1 MEFHIEYLLVFVF
14 VVGYAGIILEHVIH
28 VDKTAS
34 ALLTGILCWTLYI
47 LGIENKELVNNQLFE
62 HLSDISSIL
71 FFLMGA
77 MAIVELIDAHEGF
90 NAIMNKIKTTNKLK
104 LLWILSFVSFFLSAT
119 LDNLTTSI
127 IMISILRKIIRIK
140 IERWFFA
147 GMIII
152 AANAGGAWTPI
163 GDVTTTMLWIGGQ
176 ITTAN
181 IMIKLIVPSLICML
195 VPLLIVS
202 RNIKGDFPDYKSRH
216 GNDLRTTKFERRSI
230 LTLGIVGLVFV
241 PVFKTTTHLPPF
253 MGMLFSL
260 GVLWVA
266 TELIHRRK
274 NFESKKQYMVS
285 SALSKIDLSSVLFFF
300 GILAAISCL
309 ESTEIL
315 HHLSAYLDE
324 TVGNLDIIVL
334 SIGVLSAIVDNVPLV
349 AASMGMYSMEVLP
362 TDHKFW
368 EFMAYCAGTGGSI
381 LIIGSAAG
389 VTIMGMEKIDFFWY
403 IRKISF
409 LAAVGYFSGALV
421 FLGMDYLF
429 FS

>member
-1 MEFHIEYLLVFVF
+1 MDLSLEYLLIFVF
-14 VVGYAGIILEHVIH
+14 IVGYAGIVLEHVIH

-47 LGIENKELVNNQLFE
+47 LGKENTELINSQLLH
-62 HLSDISSIL
+62 HLSSISSIL

-90 NAIMNKIKTTNKLK
+90 NAIMNRIKTTNKLK
-104 LLWILSFVSFFLSAT
+104 LLWILSIVSFFLSAT

-127 IMISILRKIIRIK
+127 IMISILRKIIRVK
-140 IERWFFA
+140 KERWFFA

-176 ITTAN
+176 ITTVN
-181 IMIKLIVPSLICML
+181 IMLKLIVPSLVCMI

-202 RNIKGDFPDYKSRH
+202 KYIKGEFPDYKSRH
-216 GNDLRTTKFERRSI
+216 TQDLRTTSFERRSI
-230 LTLGIVGLVFV
+230 LLLGIAGLVFV
-241 PVFKTTTHLPPF
+241 PIYKTTTHLPPF

-315 HHLSAYLDE
+315 HHLSHWLDE
-324 TVGNLDIIVL
+324 SIGNLDVIVM
-334 SIGVLSAIVDNVPLV
+334 SIGVMSAIVDNVPLV
-349 AASMGMYSMEVLP
+349 AASMGMYSLEHFP

-403 IRKISF
+403 IKKISL
-409 LAAVGYFSGALV
+409 LAAIGYFAGAFT
-421 FLGMDYLF
+421 FLGMEYLF
-429 FS
+429 

>member
-1 MEFHIEYLLVFVF
+1 MDLSLEYILIFVF
-14 VVGYAGIILEHVIH
+14 VVGYAGIVLEHIIH

-47 LGIENKELVNNQLFE
+47 LGVQNTELVNSQLFE

-77 MAIVELIDAHEGF
+77 MAIVELIDSHEGF
-90 NAIMNKIKTTNKLK
+90 NSIMNRIKTTNKMK

-127 IMISILRKIIRIK
+127 IMISLLRKIIRPK
-140 IERWFFA
+140 KERWFFA

-181 IMIKLIVPSLICML
+181 IMAKLIVPSLICMI
-195 VPLLIVS
+195 VPLIFVTTS
-202 RNIKGDFPDYKSRH
+202 KKIKGDFPDYKSRH
-216 GNDLRTTKFERRSI
+216 SGDLRTTRFERRSI
-230 LTLGIVGLVFV
+230 LTLGILGLIFV
-241 PVFKTTTHLPPF
+241 PIFKTTTHLPPF

-274 NFESKKQYMVS
+274 NFEVKKQYMVS

-315 HHLSAYLDE
+315 HHLSVMLDE
-324 TVGNLDIIVL
+324 KIGNIDIIVL

-349 AASMGMYSMEVLP
+349 AASMGMYSLELFP
-362 TDHKFW
+362 TDHYFW

-403 IRKISF
+403 IRKVSL
-409 LAAVGYFSGALV
+409 LAMIGYFAGA
-421 FLGMDYLF
+421 FTFMGMQYLL
-429 FS
+429 

>member
-1 MEFHIEYLLVFVF
+1 MDFSLEHLLILIF
-14 VVGYAGIILEHVIH
+14 VVGYTGIILEHVIH

-47 LGIENKELVNNQLFE
+47 VGFNDKEFVNVQLYE
-62 HLSDISSIL
+62 HLSEISSIL

-90 NAIMNKIKTTNKLK
+90 NAIMNRIKTTNKLK
-104 LLWILSFVSFFLSAT
+104 LLWILSFISFFLSAT

-127 IMISILRKIIRIK
+127 IMISLLRKIIRPQK
-140 IERWFFA
+140 ERWFFA

-152 AANAGGAWTPI
+152 SANAGGAWTPI

-176 ITTAN
+176 ITTVN
-181 IMIKLIVPSLICML
+181 IMTKLFLPSLMCMII
-195 VPLLIVS
+195 PLLFVS
-202 RNIKGDFPDYKSRH
+202 NRIKGDFPDYKSRH
-216 GNDLRTTKFERRSI
+216 SADLRTTTFERRSI
-230 LTLGIVGLVFV
+230 LGLGIAGLVFV
-241 PVFKTTTHLPPF
+241 PLFKTVTHLPPF
-253 MGMLFSL
+253 MGMFFSL

-285 SALSKIDLSSVLFFF
+285 SALSKIDLSSVIFFF
-300 GILAAISCL
+300 GILAAIACL
-309 ESTEIL
+309 ESTEVL
-315 HHLSAYLDE
+315 HHLSTFLDQE
-324 TVGNLDIIVL
+324 IGNQNVIVL
-334 SIGVLSAIVDNVPLV
+334 SIGLLSAIIDNVPLV
-349 AASMGMYSMEVLP
+349 AASMGMYDVATFP
-362 TDHKFW
+362 TDHRFW

-403 IRKISF
+403 IRKVSL
-409 LAAVGYFSGALV
+409 LALIGYLAGAFT
-421 FLGMDYLF
+421 FLGMEWILG
-429 FS
+429 

>member
-1 MEFHIEYLLVFVF
+1 MEFSLDYLLIFVF
-14 VVGYAGIILEHVIH
+14 VVGYAGIVLEHVIH

-47 LGIENKELVNNQLFE
+47 IGFDNKDLVNSQLYE
-62 HLSDISSIL
+62 HLGSISSIL

-90 NAIMNKIKTTNKLK
+90 NAIMNRIKTTNKLK

-127 IMISILRKIIRIK
+127 IMISLLRKIIRPK
-140 IERWFFA
+140 RERWFFA

-176 ITTAN
+176 ITTVN
-181 IMIKLIVPSLICML
+181 IMLKLIIPSLVCMI
-195 VPLLIVS
+195 VPLILVS
-202 RNIKGDFPDYKSRH
+202 NRIKGNFPDYKSRH
-216 GNDLRTTKFERRSI
+216 SADLRTTPFERRSI
-230 LTLGIVGLVFV
+230 LTLGIAGLIFV
-241 PVFKTTTHLPPF
+241 PIFKTTTHLPPF

-260 GVLWVA
+260 GVIWVA

-300 GILAAISCL
+300 GILAAIACL

-315 HHLSAYLDE
+315 HHLSAFLDQE
-324 TVGNLDIIVL
+324 IGNLNVIVM

-349 AASMGMYSMEVLP
+349 AASMGMYSLEMFP
-362 TDHKFW
+362 TDHRFW

-403 IRKISF
+403 IKKVSL
-409 LAAVGYFSGALV
+409 LAVIGYFAGAFT
-421 FLGMDYLF
+421 FLGMEYF
-429 FS
+429 F

>member
-1 MEFHIEYLLVFVF
+1 MEFSLDYLLIFVF
-14 VVGYAGIILEHVIH
+14 VVGYAGIVLEHVIH

-47 LGIENKELVNNQLFE
+47 IGIDNKDLVNNQLYE

-90 NAIMNKIKTTNKLK
+90 NAIINRIKTTDKLK

-127 IMISILRKIIRIK
+127 IMISLLRKIIRVK
-140 IERWFFA
+140 KERWFFA

-176 ITTAN
+176 ITTVN
-181 IMIKLIVPSLICML
+181 IMLKLIIPSLVCMI
-195 VPLLIVS
+195 VPLLVIS
-202 RNIKGDFPDYKSRH
+202 KKIKGNFPDYKSRH
-216 GNDLRTTKFERRSI
+216 GTDLRTTRFERRSI
-230 LTLGIVGLVFV
+230 LTLGIAGLVFV
-241 PVFKTTTHLPPF
+241 PIFKTTTHLPPF

-260 GVLWVA
+260 GVIWVA

-309 ESTEIL
+309 ESTGIL
-315 HHLSAYLDE
+315 HHLSAFLDQE
-324 TVGNLDIIVL
+324 IGNLNVIVM

-349 AASMGMYSMEVLP
+349 AASMGMYSLEMFP
-362 TDHKFW
+362 TDHRFW

-403 IRKISF
+403 IKKVSL
-409 LAAVGYFSGALV
+409 LAMIGYFAGAFT
-421 FLGMDYLF
+421 FLGMEYF
-429 FS
+429 F